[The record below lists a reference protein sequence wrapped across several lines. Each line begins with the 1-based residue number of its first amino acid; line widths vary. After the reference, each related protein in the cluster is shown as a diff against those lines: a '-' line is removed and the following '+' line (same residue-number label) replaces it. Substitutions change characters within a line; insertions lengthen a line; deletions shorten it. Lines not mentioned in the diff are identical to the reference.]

1 MIKGFPQPEGE
12 YIRAEIDKYRQE
24 HSIAEPEEI
33 KKVYSKNDSFLEEEL
48 LYVKTIRITN
58 NLIPYLQYFPNLT
71 DITIDCEEII
81 PQKDIQ
87 NIINQYPN
95 LKRLSISEQSEMQ
108 SIDVS
113 SLEQLQELEIKSN
126 SALKRVIG
134 IDNIKDLWSLTF
146 YNNQVYSE
154 KGIQD
159 LVKKVCS
166 TSREFECNFDVLYMP
181 EVINYIKENNINI
194 DSIDYQM
201 KWTEHLKSGVEISQ
215 SDLEYDTKELYLA
228 YRKAAEIV
236 EQYIAPTDTA
246 EQKYAILYQWMCE
259 NVTYDYDALKDKS
272 RMHSENG
279 LAKGRKGGTN
289 GSINALLYGSCVCQG
304 YSKTMQMLLKLS
316 GITAFDI
323 GCIVGE
329 EEKEKQT
336 LTIYDGKKHADKD
349 NHSII
354 KVNLDGKLY
363 YSDVTWDASR
373 FQKGRK
379 RQYFLLSKED
389 ISKDHKLIEENETI
403 DSGKSISNEEQVKLL
418 SFAKDRLDRIKTK
431 SRQTSFTQKLG
442 KETLDMQQNTESLDD
457 VEKQMEEQEFEIN
470 QSGEI
475 IRKER
480 TTGRF
485 DLSGSTSEYATQ
497 TLNEFM
503 QNLDNGDLDDESK
516 KKKEDDF
523 KVEKG
528 DDDYIR

>member
-12 YIRAEIDKYRQE
+12 EIRAEIDKYRKE
-24 HSIAEPEEI
+24 HNIEEPEEI
-33 KKVYSKNDSFLEEEL
+33 KKVYSRNDSFLEEEL
-48 LYVKTIRITN
+48 LYIKTIRITN

-71 DITIDCEEII
+71 DIIIDCEEII

-95 LKRLSISEQSEMQ
+95 LKRLSISEQSEIQ
-108 SIDVS
+108 FLDVS
-113 SLEQLQELEIKSN
+113 TLEQLQELEIKSN
-126 SALKRVIG
+126 GALKNVIG
-134 IDNIKDLWSLTF
+134 IDKIKDLWTLTF

-154 KGIQD
+154 KGIHD

-166 TSREFECNFDVLYMP
+166 PSREFECNFDVLYMP

-194 DSIDYQM
+194 DSIDYQL
-201 KWTEHLKSGVEISQ
+201 KWKEHLKSGIEISQ

-228 YRKAAEIV
+228 YKKASEIV
-236 EQYIAPTDTA
+236 EQYIEPTDTA

-259 NVTYDYDALKDKS
+259 NVIYDDVALKDKS

-289 GSINALLYGSCVCQG
+289 GSVNALLYGSCVCQG

-316 GITAFDI
+316 GISAFDI
-323 GCIVGE
+323 GCIVNE
-329 EEKEKQT
+329 EEKEEPA
-336 LTIYDGKKHADKD
+336 LTIYDGKKHANKD

-354 KVNLDGKLY
+354 KINLDGKLY

-389 ISKDHKLIEENETI
+389 ISKDHKLIEEDETI
-403 DSGKSISNEEQVKLL
+403 YSENSISNEEQVKLL

-431 SRQTSFTQKLG
+431 SRQASFTQKLG
-442 KETLDMQQNTESLDD
+442 KETLDMQQDIETLDD
-457 VEKQMEEQEFEIN
+457 VEKQMEEHEFEIN
-470 QSGEI
+470 QYGEI
-475 IRKER
+475 TRKGKTE
-480 TTGRF
+480 GRF
-485 DLSGSTSEYATQ
+485 DLSSATSEYVTQ

-503 QNLDNGDLDDESK
+503 QNLENGNFDEESK
-516 KKKEDDF
+516 KKKEDEF

>member
-24 HSIAEPEEI
+24 HSITEPEEI
-33 KKVYSKNDSFLEEEL
+33 KKAYSKNDSFLEEEL

-58 NLIPYLQYFPNLT
+58 KLIPYLQYFPNLT

-113 SLEQLQELEIKSN
+113 ALEKLQDLEIKSN
-126 SALKRVIG
+126 GALKTVIG
-134 IDNIKDLWSLTF
+134 IDKIKDLWSLTF
-146 YNNQVYSE
+146 YDNQVYSE

-166 TSREFECNFDVLYMP
+166 PSRKFECNFDALYMP
-181 EVINYIKENNINI
+181 EVIDYIKENNINI
-194 DSIDYQM
+194 DSVDYQF
-201 KWTEHLKSGVEISQ
+201 KWKEHLKSGVEISQ
-215 SDLEYDTKELYLA
+215 NDLEYSTKELYLA
-228 YRKAAEIV
+228 YRKASEIV
-236 EQYIAPTDTA
+236 EQYIEPTDTA
-246 EQKYAILYQWMCE
+246 KQKYAILYQWMCE
-259 NVTYDYDALKDKS
+259 NVTYDNDALKDKS
-272 RMHSENG
+272 YMHSENG
-279 LAKGRKGGTN
+279 LARGRKGGTN

-316 GITAFDI
+316 GISAFDI
-323 GCIVGE
+323 GCIVDE
-329 EEKEKQT
+329 EEKKQAVR
-336 LTIYDGKKHADKD
+336 LYDGKKHADNS
-349 NHSII
+349 NHSIL
-354 KVNLDGKLY
+354 KVNLDGKIY
-363 YSDVTWDASR
+363 YSDVTWDANR
-373 FQKGRK
+373 FQKGGK

-389 ISKDHKLIEENETI
+389 ISKDHKLIGENETI
-403 DSGKSISNEEQVKLL
+403 DRGKSISNEEQEKLF
-418 SFAKDRLDRIKTK
+418 SFSKDRLNRTKTK
-431 SRQTSFTQKLG
+431 SKRTSFTQKLG
-442 KETLDMQQNTESLDD
+442 KETLDMQQDTETLDN
-457 VEKQMEEQEFEIN
+457 VEKQMEQQEFEIN

-475 IRKER
+475 IRKGR
-480 TTGRF
+480 TAGRF
-485 DLSGSTSEYATQ
+485 DIEGTASEYATQ
-497 TLNEFM
+497 TLNEFI
-503 QNLDNGDLDDESK
+503 QNLDNGNLDDESK